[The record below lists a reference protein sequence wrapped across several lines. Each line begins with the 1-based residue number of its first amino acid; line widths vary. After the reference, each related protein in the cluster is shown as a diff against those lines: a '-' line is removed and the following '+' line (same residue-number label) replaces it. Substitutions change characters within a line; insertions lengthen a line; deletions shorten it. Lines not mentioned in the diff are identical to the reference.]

1 VDGNQIP
8 SGLIRVAAPAG
19 FFDIFAVNHIA
30 EFLSIH
36 PRVRVEFVLDDA
48 KTDLIAE
55 SIDVAIRSGRLLEH
69 QSLGSRLIQ
78 THSILVA
85 SPSYLAA
92 HGWPSNPES
101 LAEHECLPLARG
113 SGRVNWRL
121 DGPAGIDGGYGVGKI
136 PSQHRT
142 CGGAGRGGRDSVVA
156 LIPYPLS
163 TPEIEAGH
171 LVRVLPEHRPG
182 RRQPVRRHSQSQ
194 AGRPRS
200 RCFLWTSFPRKLR
213 LDGASWK
220 AA

>member
-1 VDGNQIP
+1 
-8 SGLIRVAAPAG
+8 
-19 FFDIFAVNHIA
+19 
-30 EFLSIH
+30 
-36 PRVRVEFVLDDA
+36 VEFVLDDA

-121 DGPAGIDGGYGVGKI
+121 DGPAGLTEVTVSGRFRANTARAVV
-136 PSQHRT
+136 QAAV
-142 CGGAGRGGRDSVVA
+142 AGLGVA

-171 LVRVLPEHRPG
+171 LVRVLPEHRQEG
-182 RRQPVRRHSQSQ
+182 ASLYAVILNRRQVARAVAAFVDFISE
-194 AGRPRS
+194 
-200 RCFLWTSFPRKLR
+200 KLR